1 LFRSLGISSRQ
12 FERRKIMTAIIK
24 PIAWIAAS
32 GLILLSATTP
42 ALARD
47 GYDRGHDE
55 RSDRGWRSDN
65 PHRAIEMCSRVAER
79 EVSRNGYGR
88 ARVTDIRDIR
98 ETRWGFEVRGRIAV
112 SSASRWGGGYR
123 NDFRSWRNHD
133 DGSFKCRVE
142 NGRIADIDIDGIRGL

>member
-1 LFRSLGISSRQ
+1 
-12 FERRKIMTAIIK
+12 MTAIRK
-24 PIAWIAAS
+24 PIAMFATS
-32 GLILLSATTP
+32 SLLLLSAITP
-42 ALARD
+42 ALAHD
-47 GYDRGHDE
+47 GYDRGDD
-55 RSDRGWRSDN
+55 DRREHGWRSDN

-79 EVSRNGYGR
+79 EAGRSGYGR

-112 SSASRWGGGYR
+112 SSASRWGAGYR
-123 NDFRSWRNHD
+123 NDFRGWRSHD